1 MNFLF
6 QFLIDRSIDRSYGK
20 WSTPVLNNS
29 LSCIAQKVT
38 LSNVFL
44 FISLLRQKKNP
55 LPPFAMERLGSIC
68 SYGNNDSRF
77 KIWRYTFYHFR
88 SYSTWKIVAIS
99 AHCIMEIHHRI
110 FHRFFPLKNGTKMQ
124 LRNSR
129 DSWEAGEAAGE
140 WEFFVFIALSCNQKR
155 RPLCTKKWTIA
166 LTDFR
171 QMVQTGQ
178 HVSFSSGFMTL
189 MVHRIHI

>member
-38 LSNVFL
+38 FSNVFL

-99 AHCIMEIHHRI
+99 AHCIMEIRHRI
-110 FHRFFPLKNGTKMQ
+110 FHRFFPFKKRDQNAAEEQQRQ
-124 LRNSR
+124 LRGRRSCR
-129 DSWEAGEAAGE
+129 GVR
-140 WEFFVFIALSCNQKR
+140 VFCFH
-155 RPLCTKKWTIA
+155 CTFWQSKEVASMYKNVNHCSHR
-166 LTDFR
+166 LQTDG
-171 QMVQTGQ
+171 TDG
-178 HVSFSSGFMTL
+178 
-189 MVHRIHI
+189 

>member
-38 LSNVFL
+38 FSNVFL

-99 AHCIMEIHHRI
+99 AHCIMKIHHCI
-110 FHRFFPLKNGTKMQ
+110 FHRFFSLKKREKYRAFISLWLSVFPAVG
-124 LRNSR
+124 LRP
-129 DSWEAGEAAGE
+129 AGGGVVLPDWGA
-140 WEFFVFIALSCNQKR
+140 
-155 RPLCTKKWTIA
+155 
-166 LTDFR
+166 R
-171 QMVQTGQ
+171 QP
-178 HVSFSSGFMTL
+178 SGYGRL
-189 MVHRIHI
+189 LY